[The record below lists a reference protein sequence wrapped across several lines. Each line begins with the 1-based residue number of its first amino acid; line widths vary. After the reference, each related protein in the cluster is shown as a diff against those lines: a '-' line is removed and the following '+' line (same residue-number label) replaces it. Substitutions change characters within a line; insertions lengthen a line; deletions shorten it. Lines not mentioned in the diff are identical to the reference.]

1 MDNNTGKK
9 IKNAEQA
16 CAYAR
21 TLKGLAANRR
31 VSLFY
36 DPLGKQ
42 FYHRTQGKEKFAD
55 ENELI
60 AVYRGKVRARDI
72 IEDIEFARRQR

>member
-1 MDNNTGKK
+1 VDNASGKK

-21 TLKGLAANRR
+21 QLKALAASRK

-36 DPLGKQ
+36 DPLGKK
-42 FYHRTQGKEKFAD
+42 FYHRTQGKEKHAD
-55 ENELI
+55 PNELI
-60 AVYRGKVRARDI
+60 AVYKGKVLARDI
-72 IEDIEFARRQR
+72 IEDIEYSRRQK